1 MKNIYKILPEQS
13 AIYHQLIEY
22 VSKNGWGIYEQYGDA
37 SRDKN
42 IRKFSKNN

>member
-1 MKNIYKILPEQS
+1 MKNIYKILPEKL
-13 AIYHQLIEY
+13 AIYHQLIEDF
-22 VSKNGWGIYEQYGDA
+22 SKNGWGIYEQYVDA